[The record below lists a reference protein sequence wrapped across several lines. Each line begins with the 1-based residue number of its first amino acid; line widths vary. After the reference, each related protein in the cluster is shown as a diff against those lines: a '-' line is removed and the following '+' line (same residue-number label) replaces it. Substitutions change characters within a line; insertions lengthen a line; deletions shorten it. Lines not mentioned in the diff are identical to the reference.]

1 MRRLTPEAVRFLAGP
16 AAQAEL
22 AALAAEPLDPLTTVA
37 ALRKRWGEDEAAW
50 LYDQARL
57 RRKARAKFPHADVLL
72 FEAEALEQASA
83 GPVARWRA
91 EHVFGPYDRV
101 ADLGAGIGGDALA
114 LALAGKRVLAV
125 ELDPLRAALLEHNA
139 AALGLADRLRVVC
152 ADWRTLDLGVEAAF
166 ADPARRRDG
175 RRTVRLDAM
184 EPPLADLRRL
194 AGRVPAVGV
203 KLAPALD
210 KRELPPE
217 TGLGF
222 VSLAG
227 ELKEALAG
235 FGALAWAEPWAAVLP
250 AGVRLSGPEGPGR
263 AGPVGAYLY
272 EPDPAVIRAG
282 LVRRLAAELDAW
294 QLDPQ
299 VAYLSADVVRSTP
312 LARGW
317 RVLEHG
323 PFRQKTASAWLAAHG
338 AGAVEVKRRRS
349 PVEPAVLE
357 KKLKAALARGGP
369 TLALFLTRIEGR
381 SWAVLGRPL

>member
-1 MRRLTPEAVRFLAGP
+1 VRRLTPEAVRFLSGP

-22 AALAAEPLDPLTTVA
+22 AALAGEPLDPLATVA
-37 ALRKRWGEDEAAW
+37 ALRKRWSEDEAAW

-57 RRKARAKFPHADVLL
+57 RRKARGKFPHADALL

-91 EHVFGPYDRV
+91 EQVFAPYERV

-114 LALAGKRVLAV
+114 LAAAGQRVLAV
-125 ELDPLRAALLEHNA
+125 ERDPVRAAILEHNA
-139 AALGLADRLRVVC
+139 AALGLADRIGVVTG
-152 ADWRTLDLGVEAAF
+152 DWRALALDVDAAF
-166 ADPARRRDG
+166 ADPARRSGG
-175 RRTVRLDAM
+175 RRTVRLEAM
-184 EPPLADLRRL
+184 EPPLADLQHLARRL
-194 AGRVPAVGV
+194 PALAV

-210 KRELPPE
+210 KSELPPE
-217 TGLGF
+217 AGLGF
-222 VSLAG
+222 ISLAG

-235 FGALAWAEPWAAVLP
+235 FGELAAPEPWAVVLP
-250 AGVRLSGPEGPGR
+250 AGARLGGPEGPER
-263 AGPVGAYLY
+263 TGPVGAYLY

-294 QLDPQ
+294 QLDAQ
-299 VAYLSADVVRSTP
+299 VAYLSADEPRSTP

-323 PFRQKTASAWLAAHG
+323 PFRQKTAAAWLAAHG
-338 AGAVEVKRRRS
+338 AGGVEVKRRRS

-357 KKLKAALARGGP
+357 KKLRAALVPGGP
-369 TLALFLTRIEGR
+369 TLTLFLTRVAGR
-381 SWAVLGRPL
+381 PWAVLGRRP

>member
-1 MRRLTPEAVRFLAGP
+1 MRFLSGP

-22 AALAAEPLDPLTTVA
+22 AALAGEPLDPLATVA

-57 RRKARAKFPHADVLL
+57 RLRARGKFPEAGALL

-91 EHVFGPYDRV
+91 EQVFGPYERV

-114 LALAGKRVLAV
+114 LAAAGKRVRAV
-125 ELDPLRAALLEHNA
+125 ERDPVRAAILEHNA
-139 AALGLADRLRVVC
+139 AALGLADRIEVVTG
-152 ADWRTLDLGVEAAF
+152 DWRALALDVDAAF
-166 ADPARRRDG
+166 ADPARRSGG
-175 RRTVRLDAM
+175 RRTVRLEAM
-184 EPPLADLRRL
+184 EPPIRDLERLARRL
-194 AGRVPAVGV
+194 PALAV

-210 KRELPPE
+210 KSELPPGA
-217 TGLGF
+217 GLGF

-235 FGALAWAEPWAAVLP
+235 FGELAAPEPWAVALP
-250 AGVRLSGPEGPGR
+250 AGVRLLGPEGPER
-263 AGPVGAYLY
+263 TGPVGNYLY

-294 QLDPQ
+294 QLDAQ
-299 VAYLSADVVRSTP
+299 VAYLSADEPRSTP
-312 LARGW
+312 LVRGW

-323 PFRQKTASAWLAAHG
+323 PFRQKTAAAWLAAHG
-338 AGAVEVKRRRS
+338 AGGVEVKRRRS

-357 KKLKAALARGGP
+357 KKLRAALVPGGP
-369 TLALFLTRIEGR
+369 TLTLFLTRIAGR
-381 SWAVLGRPL
+381 SWAVLGRRP

>member
-1 MRRLTPEAVRFLAGP
+1 MRRLTPEAVRFLSGP

-22 AALAAEPLDPLTTVA
+22 AALAEGPLDPLTTLA
-37 ALRKRWGEDEAAW
+37 ALRKRWSADEAAW
-50 LYDQARL
+50 LYDQVRL
-57 RRKARAKFPHADVLL
+57 RRKARAKFPQADALL

-83 GPVARWRA
+83 GPMARWRA
-91 EHVFGPYDRV
+91 EHVFAPYARV

-114 LALAGKRVLAV
+114 LALVGKRVLAV
-125 ELDPLRAALLEHNA
+125 ERDPVRAALLEHNA
-139 AALGLADRLRVVC
+139 AALGLADRLRVVR
-152 ADWRTLDLGVEAAF
+152 ADWRTLELDVEAAF
-166 ADPARRRDG
+166 ADPARRSGG

-184 EPPLADLRRL
+184 EPPLSDLERL
-194 AGRVPAVGV
+194 SGRLPAVAV

-210 KRELPPE
+210 KAELPARA
-217 TGLGF
+217 GLGF

-235 FGALAWAEPWAAVLP
+235 FGELAAPEPWAAVLP
-250 AGVRLSGPEGPGR
+250 AGVRLSGPEGPER
-263 AGPVGAYLY
+263 TGPVGACLY

-299 VAYLSADVVRSTP
+299 VAYLSADAPRSTP

-323 PFRQKTASAWLAAHG
+323 PFRQKAVAAWLAAHG

-349 PVEPAVLE
+349 PIEPAVLE

-369 TLALFLTRIEGR
+369 TLTLFLTRIAGR
-381 SWAVLGRPL
+381 PWAVLGRPL

>member
-1 MRRLTPEAVRFLAGP
+1 MRRLTPEAVRFLSGP

-22 AALAAEPLDPLTTVA
+22 AALAGEPLDPLATVA
-37 ALRKRWGEDEAAW
+37 ALRKRWSEDEAAW

-57 RRKARAKFPHADVLL
+57 RRRARGKFPHADALL

-91 EHVFGPYDRV
+91 EQVFAPYERV

-114 LALAGKRVLAV
+114 LAAAGQRVLAV
-125 ELDPLRAALLEHNA
+125 ERDPVRAAILEHNA
-139 AALGLADRLRVVC
+139 AELGLADRIEVVTG
-152 ADWRTLDLGVEAAF
+152 DWRALALDVDAAF
-166 ADPARRRDG
+166 ADPARRSGG
-175 RRTVRLDAM
+175 RRTVRLEAM
-184 EPPLADLRRL
+184 EPPLADLQHLARRL
-194 AGRVPAVGV
+194 PALAV

-210 KRELPPE
+210 KSELPPE
-217 TGLGF
+217 AGLGF

-235 FGALAWAEPWAAVLP
+235 FGELAVPEPWAVVLP
-250 AGVRLSGPEGPGR
+250 AGARLGGPEGPER
-263 AGPVGAYLY
+263 TGPVGAYLY

-294 QLDPQ
+294 QLDAQ
-299 VAYLSADVVRSTP
+299 VAYLSADEPRSTP
-312 LARGW
+312 LARVW

-323 PFRQKTASAWLAAHG
+323 PFRQKTAAAWLAAHG
-338 AGAVEVKRRRS
+338 AGGVEVKRRRS

-357 KKLKAALARGGP
+357 KKLRAALVPGGP
-369 TLALFLTRIEGR
+369 TLTLFLTRVADR
-381 SWAVLGRPL
+381 PWAVLGRRP

>member
-1 MRRLTPEAVRFLAGP
+1 LA
-16 AAQAEL
+16 
-22 AALAAEPLDPLTTVA
+22 TVA
-37 ALRKRWGEDEAAW
+37 ALRKRWSEDEAAW

-57 RRKARAKFPHADVLL
+57 RRRARGKFPHADALL

-91 EHVFGPYDRV
+91 EQVFGPYERV

-114 LALAGKRVLAV
+114 LAAAGQRVLAV
-125 ELDPLRAALLEHNA
+125 ERDPVRAAILEHNA
-139 AALGLADRLRVVC
+139 AALGLADRIEVVTG
-152 ADWRTLDLGVEAAF
+152 DWRTLALDVDAAF
-166 ADPARRRDG
+166 ADPARRSGG
-175 RRTVRLDAM
+175 RRTVRLEAM
-184 EPPLADLRRL
+184 EPPLADLQHLARRL
-194 AGRVPAVGV
+194 PALAV

-210 KRELPPE
+210 KSELPPE

-235 FGALAWAEPWAAVLP
+235 FGELAASEPWAVVLP
-250 AGVRLSGPEGPGR
+250 AGARLGGPEGPER
-263 AGPVGAYLY
+263 TGPVGAYLY

-294 QLDPQ
+294 QLDTQ
-299 VAYLSADVVRSTP
+299 VAYLSADESRSTP
-312 LARGW
+312 LARVW

-323 PFRQKTASAWLAAHG
+323 PFRQKTAAAWLAAHG
-338 AGAVEVKRRRS
+338 AGGVEVKRRRS

-357 KKLKAALARGGP
+357 KKLRAALVPGGL
-369 TLALFLTRIEGR
+369 TLTLFLTRIAGR
-381 SWAVLGRPL
+381 PWAVLGRRP

>member
-1 MRRLTPEAVRFLAGP
+1 MRRLTPEAVRFLSGP

-22 AALAAEPLDPLTTVA
+22 AALAGEPLDPLATVA
-37 ALRKRWGEDEAAW
+37 ALRKRWSEDEAAW

-57 RRKARAKFPHADVLL
+57 RRRARGKFPHADALL

-91 EHVFGPYDRV
+91 EQVFAPYERV

-114 LALAGKRVLAV
+114 LAAAGQRVLAV
-125 ELDPLRAALLEHNA
+125 ERDPVRAAILEHNA
-139 AALGLADRLRVVC
+139 AALGVADRIEVVTG
-152 ADWRTLDLGVEAAF
+152 DWRTLALDVDAAF
-166 ADPARRRDG
+166 ADPARRSGG
-175 RRTVRLDAM
+175 RRTVRLEAM
-184 EPPLADLRRL
+184 EPPLADLQHLARRL
-194 AGRVPAVGV
+194 PALAV

-210 KRELPPE
+210 KSELPPE
-217 TGLGF
+217 AGLGF

-235 FGALAWAEPWAAVLP
+235 FGELAAPEPWAVVLP
-250 AGVRLSGPEGPGR
+250 AGARLGGPEGPER
-263 AGPVGAYLY
+263 TGPVGAYLY

-294 QLDPQ
+294 QLDAQ
-299 VAYLSADVVRSTP
+299 VAYLSADESRSTP
-312 LARGW
+312 LARVW

-323 PFRQKTASAWLAAHG
+323 PFRQKTAAAWLAAHG
-338 AGAVEVKRRRS
+338 AGGVEVKRRRS

-357 KKLKAALARGGP
+357 KKLRAALVPGGL
-369 TLALFLTRIEGR
+369 TLTLFLTRIAGR
-381 SWAVLGRPL
+381 PWAVLGRRP